1 MTSSDKKFSDLIG
14 DLVKM
19 WISWMKNNN
28 IVNDKNALIK
38 DRKNA
43 AIECEKL
50 IKKEYL
56 IVEQLD
62 RYFDK
67 CQKKKI

>member
-1 MTSSDKKFSDLIG
+1 MTSNKKFSDLIT
-14 DLVKM
+14 DLVEV
-19 WISWMKNNN
+19 WILWMKNNHA
-28 IVNDKNALIK
+28 VNNKESCVL

-43 AIECEKL
+43 ALECEKL
-50 IKKEYL
+50 IKKEYQ

-62 RYFDK
+62 GYFSK